1 MIPVQ
6 GQGRVAITT
15 LMIEKRQRQ
24 LREGPASVL
33 WPGCWLLA
41 EPGSE
46 SGLLTAGQ
54 APCPL
59 RLGGYAQMYS

>member
-6 GQGRVAITT
+6 GQGRAAITT

-33 WPGCWLLA
+33 WPGYWLLA
-41 EPGSE
+41 D
-46 SGLLTAGQ
+46 Q
-54 APCPL
+54 A
-59 RLGGYAQMYS
+59 QNQVS